1 VGFGGGSFVPVTGV
15 RIGADPAAP
24 TGPGARI
31 HAAEERQRAKER
43 HPMCSRL
50 ATGRPVAR
58 RLAGVVTMTASTS
71 DADGHTVSLDA
82 GALVVDR
89 RSGKVGVVMGH
100 VGPYVQLRP
109 PRGGREW
116 DVPPEDVRAPT
127 PTEELSAKVA
137 VANRRWGR

>member
-1 VGFGGGSFVPVTGV
+1 
-15 RIGADPAAP
+15 
-24 TGPGARI
+24 
-31 HAAEERQRAKER
+31 
-43 HPMCSRL
+43 MCSRP

-58 RLAGVVTMTASTS
+58 RLAGVVTMTAPTPG
-71 DADGHTVSLDA
+71 AYGHTVSPDA

-109 PRGGREW
+109 PRGGLEW
-116 DVPPEDVRAPT
+116 DVSPEEVRPPT

>member
-1 VGFGGGSFVPVTGV
+1 
-15 RIGADPAAP
+15 
-24 TGPGARI
+24 
-31 HAAEERQRAKER
+31 
-43 HPMCSRL
+43 MCSRP

-58 RLAGVVTMTASTS
+58 RLAGVVTMTVPTP
-71 DADGHTVSLDA
+71 DADGHTASPDA

-89 RSGKVGVVMGH
+89 RNGKVGVVMGH
-100 VGPYVQLRP
+100 VGPYVQVRP

-116 DVPPEDVRAPT
+116 DVPPEDVRLPT

>member
-1 VGFGGGSFVPVTGV
+1 MGFSGGSFVPVTGV

-31 HAAEERQRAKER
+31 HAAEERHRANER
-43 HPMCSRL
+43 HPTCFCP

-58 RLAGVVTMTASTS
+58 RLAGVVAMTVPTP
-71 DADGHTVSLDA
+71 DADGHTVSPDV

-109 PRGGREW
+109 LRGGREW
-116 DVPPEDVRAPT
+116 DVPPKDVRSST
-127 PTEELSAKVA
+127 LTEELSAKVA

>member
-1 VGFGGGSFVPVTGV
+1 MGFGGGSFVLMTGV

-24 TGPGARI
+24 TGAGPRI
-31 HAAEERQRAKER
+31 NAVEERHRANER
-43 HPMCSRL
+43 HPMCSRP
-50 ATGRPVAR
+50 ATGRPAAC
-58 RLAGVVTMTASTS
+58 RLAGVVTMTAPTP
-71 DADGHTVSLDA
+71 DADGHSVSPDP

-89 RSGKVGVVMGH
+89 RNGKVGVVMGH

-116 DVPPEDVRAPT
+116 DVPPEDVRTLT

>member
-1 VGFGGGSFVPVTGV
+1 
-15 RIGADPAAP
+15 
-24 TGPGARI
+24 
-31 HAAEERQRAKER
+31 
-43 HPMCSRL
+43 M
-50 ATGRPVAR
+50 
-58 RLAGVVTMTASTS
+58 VTMTAPTP
-71 DADGHTVSLDA
+71 DTGGHTVSPDT

-89 RSGKVGVVMGH
+89 RNGKVGVVMGH

-116 DVPPEDVRAPT
+116 DVPPEDVRSPT

>member
-1 VGFGGGSFVPVTGV
+1 
-15 RIGADPAAP
+15 
-24 TGPGARI
+24 
-31 HAAEERQRAKER
+31 
-43 HPMCSRL
+43 
-50 ATGRPVAR
+50 
-58 RLAGVVTMTASTS
+58 MTASTS
-71 DADGHTVSLDA
+71 DADGHTVPPEV

-100 VGPYVQLRP
+100 VGMYVQLRP

-116 DVPPEDVRAPT
+116 DVPPEDVRSPT

>member
-1 VGFGGGSFVPVTGV
+1 VGFGGGSFVLATGV
-15 RIGADPAAP
+15 RIGVDPAAL

-31 HAAEERQRAKER
+31 NAAEERHRANER
-43 HPMCSRL
+43 HPTSSRP
-50 ATGRPVAR
+50 ATGRPVGR
-58 RLAGVVTMTASTS
+58 HLAGVVTMTAPTP
-71 DADGHTVSLDA
+71 DTEGQTVSPDA

-109 PRGGREW
+109 PRGDREW
-116 DVPPEDVRAPT
+116 DVPPEDVRTPT
-127 PTEELSAKVA
+127 PAEELSAKVA

>member
-1 VGFGGGSFVPVTGV
+1 MGFGGGSFVLATGV

-31 HAAEERQRAKER
+31 HAAEERLRAKVR
-43 HPMCSRL
+43 HTLCSRPT
-50 ATGRPVAR
+50 TGCPVTD
-58 RLAGVVTMTASTS
+58 RLAGVVTMTDRNS
-71 DADGHTVSLDA
+71 DAVQCTPSPSV
-82 GALVVDR
+82 GAVAVDR
-89 RSGKVGVVMGH
+89 RNGKVGVVMGH

-116 DVPPEDVRAPT
+116 DAPPEDVRPPT
-127 PTEELSAKVA
+127 PSEELSAKVA